1 MSEFHDMI
9 KQSIAQAC
17 SAASL
22 PVEAI
27 YDPADNPIQQLI
39 DETAKDGLT
48 MSRSADGQSVHL
60 DLTDE
65 QMSELIRCGEIRI
78 GKTVI
83 QVQATE

>member
-1 MSEFHDMI
+1 MTN
-9 KQSIAQAC
+9 
-17 SAASL
+17 ASDRKMTA
-22 PVEAI
+22 EAF
-27 YDPADNPIQQLI
+27 YHPADSPIQQLI

-65 QMSELIRCGEIRI
+65 QMSELIRCGEIKI

-83 QVQATE
+83 QVQKID